1 MASRLLTTL
10 PHMDDFLSQFAH
22 RVGKNL
28 RSAKRS
34 FDRRI
39 GKTEHPQ
46 IVPYRGYGNDA
57 RVVVMGRALRDPGL
71 RDPQATDSFIRNL
84 VESYKRIETD
94 ELPGARIRATYSALT
109 QDIVADNDG
118 FFRATIDLATPPPPD
133 SGYWHEVT
141 LELVDPAP
149 ADGQIVTAA
158 AQTLIPPREA
168 EFGVIS
174 DLDDT
179 VIQTGATDV
188 VRMVRATLFGNA
200 RTRIPFAGVAAFYAA
215 LQRGGT
221 GTSFNP
227 IFYVSSSPWNLYDVI
242 EQFLALQ
249 QIPMGPTMLRDWG
262 MSLQRI
268 PLSHSGHKLTSIR
281 EIMSTFPEQR
291 FILIGDSG
299 QEDPE
304 IYREIVREYPKRI
317 ICCYIRD
324 VTPFD
329 ARRNALKKISEEIKE
344 AGSEMVVVEDTNAA
358 ARHAAS
364 RKWITEDSLPDI
376 AEEEKQVERL

>member
-1 MASRLLTTL
+1 
-10 PHMDDFLSQFAH
+10 MDDFLAKFAH
-22 RVGKNL
+22 GVGKNL
-28 RSAKRS
+28 RAAKRT

-39 GKTEHPQ
+39 GKTEHPH

-57 RVVVMGRALRDPGL
+57 RVLVIGRALRDPGL
-71 RDPQATDSFIRNL
+71 REAKATDSFWRNL

-94 ELPGARIRATYSALT
+94 ELPGARIRVTYRALT
-109 QDIVADNDG
+109 QEIVADDEG

-133 SGYWHEVT
+133 SGYWHDVK
-141 LELVDPAP
+141 LELIEPTPLRGAV
-149 ADGQIVTAA
+149 AA
-158 AQTLIPPREA
+158 SAQTLVPPRDA

-179 VIQTGATDV
+179 VIQTGATDI

-221 GTSFNP
+221 GTAFNP

-249 QIPMGPTMLRDWG
+249 QIPMGPTLLRDWG
-262 MSLQRI
+262 MSIDKI
-268 PLSHSGHKLTSIR
+268 PLGHSGHKLASIR
-281 EIMSTFPEQR
+281 QIMGTYADQR

-304 IYREIVREYPKRI
+304 IYREIVREYPQRI
-317 ICCYIRD
+317 LCCYIRN
-324 VTPFD
+324 VTPFGSRGESLQQV
-329 ARRNALKKISEEIKE
+329 AEEVAE
-344 AGSEMVVVEDTNAA
+344 AGSEMVVVADTNAA
-358 ARHAAS
+358 AKHAAG
-364 RKWITEDSLPDI
+364 KHWI
-376 AEEEKQVERL
+376 AEESLPEIAKEETQVEKLPR